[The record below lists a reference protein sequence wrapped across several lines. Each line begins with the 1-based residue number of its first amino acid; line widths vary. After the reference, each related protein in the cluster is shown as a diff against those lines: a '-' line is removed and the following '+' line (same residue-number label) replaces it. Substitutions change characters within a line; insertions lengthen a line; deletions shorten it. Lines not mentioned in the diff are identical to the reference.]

1 MFGTITIA
9 LGTVCVCVC
18 MCVGGGGVSFI
29 FVRLSFTSPCHKL
42 DVLLSSW
49 RGNDFATN
57 LPLHSGTIF
66 AIVLQPSFKANTSTL
81 NREHFQSVDD
91 VILKDNNSNK
101 YFAPLSFNAL

>member
-1 MFGTITIA
+1 MFLPVEY
-9 LGTVCVCVC
+9 LGLWCSDNNNCIGDCLCVC
-18 MCVGGGGVSFI
+18 MYVCGGGGGVSFI

-91 VILKDNNSNK
+91 VI
-101 YFAPLSFNAL
+101 